1 MAYRHPLPVSLP
13 FVTWIVTYPLQS
25 PLIWSYLGLRLW
37 GIGRLVGLI
46 AGKRSFQS
54 FERQPL
60 RCHSDVGVVIEH
72 FPADVSGNAHDGLI
86 AQARLGQLGDGLVAQ
101 IVKAESL

>member
-1 MAYRHPLPVSLP
+1 MIRAQFRFSRG
-13 FVTWIVTYPLQS
+13 F
-25 PLIWSYLGLRLW
+25 
-37 GIGRLVGLI
+37 GLI
-46 AGKRSFQS
+46 DSKGSFQS
-54 FERQPL
+54 FQSPPLGGQPN
-60 RCHSDVGVVIEH
+60 VGVVIEH